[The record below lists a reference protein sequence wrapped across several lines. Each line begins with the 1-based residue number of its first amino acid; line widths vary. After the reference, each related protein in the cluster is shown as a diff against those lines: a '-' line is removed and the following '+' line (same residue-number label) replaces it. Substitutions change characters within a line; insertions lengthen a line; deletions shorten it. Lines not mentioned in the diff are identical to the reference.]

1 MNPENGGESEINLFK
16 KAKWVVAI
24 LLAFFLVTLGSS
36 AAFAK
41 SAPKVVHHP
50 GQEHYEAWL
59 NKKVYDRL
67 VTVPWFGVFDNL
79 AYRIQ
84 GTKVTVSG
92 QVLFP
97 VTRSSV
103 RDSVEGLTGVTK
115 VVDHVKQL
123 PFTPFDNQI
132 RWAEYRSIFGYEP
145 LFRYSLG
152 VNPNIHIIVDNSRV
166 TLVGVVDSKADRELA
181 GIRAKLVPYVFSV
194 KNDLIVS

>member
-1 MNPENGGESEINLFK
+1 MNSEEGGESELNLLKRTNWIIAF
-16 KAKWVVAI
+16 
-24 LLAFFLVTLGSS
+24 LLVFFVGTLGSS
-36 AAFAK
+36 AAFAR
-41 SAPKVVHHP
+41 STPKV
-50 GQEHYEAWL
+50 GQPQYEAWL

-79 AYRIQ
+79 AYKIQ
-84 GTKVTVSG
+84 GTKVTLSG

-103 RDSVEGLTGVTK
+103 EDAVAGLPGVTK
-115 VVDHVKQL
+115 VVNHVKQL
-123 PFTPFDNQI
+123 PIGPFDSQI
-132 RWAEYRSIFGYEP
+132 RWAEYRSIFGYQP

-166 TLVGVVDSKADRELA
+166 TLVGVVDSKADKEMA

-194 KNDLIVS
+194 KNDLVVS